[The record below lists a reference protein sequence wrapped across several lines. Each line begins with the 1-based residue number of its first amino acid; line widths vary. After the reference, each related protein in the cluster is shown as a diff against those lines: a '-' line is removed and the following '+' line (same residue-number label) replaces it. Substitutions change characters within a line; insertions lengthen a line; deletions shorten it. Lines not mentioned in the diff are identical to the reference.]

1 MRPDL
6 SVQTFVKSRVPSL
19 LYQSSTSPSG
29 KLGEEGGEE
38 GAGEGGDEAPAGGG
52 QGASERRRRC
62 ASVAGSATRSIDE
75 ASITSS
81 VLSVDVG
88 SPFAAL
94 NLEKAN
100 SVAWALAIS

>member
-1 MRPDL
+1 
-6 SVQTFVKSRVPSL
+6 
-19 LYQSSTSPSG
+19 
-29 KLGEEGGEE
+29 
-38 GAGEGGDEAPAGGG
+38 
-52 QGASERRRRC
+52 
-62 ASVAGSATRSIDE
+62 VAGSATRSIDE

-94 NLEKAN
+94 NLEKEN